1 MRKCWLKL
9 FTMSDSDIDVDQVV
23 DAADASIS
31 RGSCSARGSV
41 SCSGIDNQSHSFGK
55 GLIQAVYGLKHGN
68 GNEGLVLTVARFVTP
83 NRMEIQGKG
92 LTPNITFSNRKISD
106 GSNYGGGRVGDKT
119 TLNVDQ
125 IDFGKIQ
132 QVRQKMCAYKRS
144 QQKTDI

>member
-1 MRKCWLKL
+1 MDEYTASASEVLASGLQDNCRAVL
-9 FTMSDSDIDVDQVV
+9 MMDSDNGGKS
-23 DAADASIS
+23 ASH
-31 RGSCSARGSV
+31 
-41 SCSGIDNQSHSFGK
+41 SGIDNRSHSFGK